1 MNNTER
7 IRRSLARLQELIKM
21 DAPDIIIENEFRILY
36 SCLDELDTVKDVAE

>member
-36 SCLDELDTVKDVAE
+36 SCLDELDAVKDVAE

>member
-1 MNNTER
+1 MNDTER

-36 SCLDELDTVKDVAE
+36 ACVDELDAIKDVDE

>member
-7 IRRSLARLQELIKM
+7 IRRSLTRLQELIKM

-36 SCLDELDTVKDVAE
+36 FCLDEPDAVKDVAE

>member
-7 IRRSLARLQELIKM
+7 IRRSLARLQELVKM

-36 SCLDELDTVKDVAE
+36 SCLDELDAVKDVAE